1 MEGGEIEGDR
11 QKTAVDV
18 SHHPVLVIPP
28 AGEAGEVIK
37 DPTLRGVE
45 DMRAVF
51 MNENPVLVKAVIG
64 VVSIRFPP
72 FLNFSIDMCLFYHT
86 EGEKK
91 TKKVLKF
98 A

>member
-64 VVSIRFPP
+64 VAAHMAAALQHQDPP
-72 FLNFSIDMCLFYHT
+72 GRPALPSPGRPPNRRSLSR
-86 EGEKK
+86 
-91 TKKVLKF
+91 
-98 A
+98 